1 MLIIRPIT
9 KRQLAEFMVYIRKTM
24 AVLKIK
30 QFSKDHIA
38 EIYCNKLF
46 ESDDVSQFRTIVLV
60 EVSPILIN
68 KPYWRLHTIYRFNQR
83 LVEYCSKYRTE
94 NIDPEL
100 TSSEIERVL
109 IRIVEAIK
117 FRYTKNGH
125 RGRNRK
131 YIKKQVYDLFSEQD
145 LELLNRLTF
154 NEAFTML
161 EQFKVLEPVPKTNLY
176 KFPLY
181 KTLKKL
187 KLRIRR
193 NLELL

>member
-9 KRQLAEFMVYIRKTM
+9 KRQLAEFMIYIRKTM
-24 AVLKIK
+24 AILKIK

-46 ESDDVSQFRTIVLV
+46 ETDDVSQFSTIVLA
-60 EVSPILIN
+60 EVSPKIMA
-68 KPYWRLHTIYRFNQR
+68 KPLWKLHTIYRFNQQ
-83 LVEYCSKYRTE
+83 LVDYCSKYRTE
-94 NIDPEL
+94 NVDSEL
-100 TSSEIERVL
+100 TTAEIERVL
-109 IRIVEAIK
+109 IRMVEAIR
-117 FRYTKNGH
+117 FRYAKHGYV
-125 RGRNRK
+125 GRNRK
-131 YIKKQVYDLFSEQD
+131 YIKEQVYTLLSEQD